1 MNRMLYVAMSGA
13 RQIMLAQA
21 ANSHNLANISTSG
34 FRADLSQFR
43 SQPVFG
49 DGYPTRVY
57 AMAERPGVDLKP
69 GINEA
74 TGRDLDVALKGQGWI
89 AVQDQTGREA
99 YTRNGS
105 LRITA
110 NGLLQTGQ
118 GNPIIGNAG
127 PIAIPPAAKIEIA
140 RDGTISIQP
149 KGQGPEALAVL
160 DRIKLVNP
168 PAADLE
174 KGLDG
179 LMRTTTGIQPA
190 DAAVKLEKGTL
201 EHSNV
206 SAVGALVRMIELSRQ
221 YEMNIKMMSTTRE
234 LAQQDTQMLALNG

>member
-1 MNRMLYVAMSGA
+1 MDRMLYVAMSGA

-57 AMAERPGVDLKP
+57 AMAERPGVDFQP

-74 TGRDLDVALKGQGWI
+74 TGRDLDIAIKGRGWI
-89 AVQDQTGREA
+89 AVQDQRGGEA

-105 LRITA
+105 LRVSP

-118 GNPIIGNAG
+118 GNLVIGNAG
-127 PIAIPPAAKIEIA
+127 PIAIPPAEKIEIA
-140 RDGTISIQP
+140 HDGTISIQP
-149 KGQGPEALAVL
+149 KGQGPETLAVL

-168 PAADLE
+168 AENTLE
-174 KGLDG
+174 KGPDG
-179 LMRTTTGIQPA
+179 LLRTSAGVESP
-190 DAAVKLEKGTL
+190 DAGVTVEKGTL

-206 SAVGALVRMIELSRQ
+206 SAVGALVKMIELSRQ

-234 LAQQDTQMLALNG
+234 TERENARMLTLA

>member
-1 MNRMLYVAMSGA
+1 MDRMLYVAMSGA

-21 ANSHNLANISTSG
+21 ANSNNLANVSTSG

-49 DGYPTRVY
+49 NGYPTRVY
-57 AMAERPGVDLKP
+57 AMAERPGVDFKP

-74 TGRDLDVALKGQGWI
+74 TGRDLDVAIKGKGWI
-89 AVQDQTGREA
+89 AVQDQTGKEA
-99 YTRNGS
+99 YTRDGS

-110 NGLLQTGQ
+110 NGLLQTSQ
-118 GNPIIGNAG
+118 GDLVIGNTG
-127 PIAIPPAAKIEIA
+127 PIAIPPAEKIEIA
-140 RDGTISIQP
+140 HDGTISIQP
-149 KGQGPEALAVL
+149 KGQGPETLAVL

-168 PAADLE
+168 SEANLQ
-174 KGLDG
+174 KGPDG
-179 LMRTTTGIQPA
+179 LMRTASGIQPP
-190 DAAVKLEKGTL
+190 DAAVQLRKGVL

-221 YEMNIKMMSTTRE
+221 YEMNIKMMSAARDME
-234 LAQQDTQMLALNG
+234 QQNARMLALA